1 MIYLKKTSLT
11 MLRLIVSDVKKS
23 KNNRKKVKEN
33 KKIGAIPKARG
44 FSHVRDR
51 RGAMKMIERVL
62 SFKSVV
68 LENDVSP
75 RSVVCYLT

>member
-1 MIYLKKTSLT
+1 
-11 MLRLIVSDVKKS
+11 MLSLIVSDVKKS

-33 KKIGAIPKARG
+33 KKIGAIPKSRG

-51 RGAMKMIERVL
+51 RGAMKMIERML
-62 SFKSVV
+62 PFKSVV

-75 RSVVCYLT
+75 ISVVCYLT